1 MTETLAPGT
10 VFAGY
15 LIERVL
21 GTGGMGTVYLA
32 RHPRLPR
39 RDALKVLAQIHS
51 GDNEFRARF
60 IREAELAARLEH
72 PNIVAVHDRGV
83 CDGRLWI
90 AMQFVDGIDA
100 AELIRHDGAE
110 LPPERASH
118 IVGSAARGLDAAHRA
133 GLLHRDVKP
142 ANILLESRP
151 GEPDRVFVSD
161 FGIARA
167 AGQSTALTSVGSVLA
182 TLAYAAPEQLMGGV
196 VDQRADVYA
205 LGCTLYELLTR
216 TKPFPRNTAIAV
228 MQAHVQDPP
237 PRATEVNPLLPQAID
252 RVIARALAKS
262 PDDRYPSC
270 GALADAAAAALDGRA
285 EAATVEVRKTEPRL
299 PMRRRRVGIAIG
311 IAASVVVV
319 VVVVVASA
327 VVLNRNS
334 TRTVAT
340 IATIGST
347 TSTAA
352 PATGPPAVTGTAN
365 GRLSWGSHTF
375 IAQAFPELLPASPV
389 ESGYQGLR
397 CVARDLDD
405 RRVDVNQPA
414 PAVANLD
421 CNGNRDPVEAIF
433 VGCNS
438 NRSPTNYYAH
448 PDFVALGDERW
459 DRRTGRGRILVFDNI
474 TPDNDHLGPN
484 RPQGV
489 LQILF
494 DDPQRNFCSLF
505 VYGGTSGKD
514 LYDRWWRSAPF

>member
-1 MTETLAPGT
+1 MTETLTPGT

-21 GTGGMGTVYLA
+21 GIGGMGTVYVA

-39 RDALKVLAQIHS
+39 RDALKVLAQTHS
-51 GDNEFRARF
+51 GDEEFRARF

-83 CDGRLWI
+83 HDGQLWI

-100 AELIRHDGAE
+100 AGLIRHDAAD
-110 LPPERASH
+110 LPPERVSH

-167 AGQSTALTSVGSVLA
+167 AGQSTALTAVGSVLA

-196 VDQRADVYA
+196 VDRRADVYA

-216 TKPFPRNTAIAV
+216 TKPFPRDTAVAV
-228 MQAHVQDPP
+228 MQAHIQDPP
-237 PRATEVNPLLPQAID
+237 PRATTANPLLPQAID
-252 RVIARALAKS
+252 RVIARSLAKN

-270 GALADAAAAALDGRA
+270 GALADAAAVALDGRVDA
-285 EAATVEVRKTEPRL
+285 LTIDLGNTVPRR
-299 PMRRRRVGIAIG
+299 PARRRVGLAIG

-319 VVVVVASA
+319 GVASA
-327 VVLNRNS
+327 VVLTRNS
-334 TRTVAT
+334 AEPSVTPST
-340 IATIGST
+340 IAST

-352 PATGPPAVTGTAN
+352 TSPPAVTGTTTS

-375 IAQAFPELLPASPV
+375 IAQAFPELLPATPV

-397 CVARDLDD
+397 CVARDLNN
-405 RRVDVNQPA
+405 RPVDVNQPA
-414 PAVANLD
+414 PAVADLD
-421 CNGNRDPVEAIF
+421 CNGNRDPVESVL

-438 NRSPTNYYAH
+438 NRSPTNYFAH
-448 PDFVALGDERW
+448 PDFVPIGDERW
-459 DRRTGRGRILVFDNI
+459 ERRSGRGRILWFD
-474 TPDNDHLGPN
+474 TTTADNDPLGPN
-484 RPQGV
+484 RPQG
-489 LQILF
+489 LLRILF

-505 VYGGTSGKD
+505 VSGGNSGRD

>member
-21 GTGGMGTVYLA
+21 GTGGMGTVYVA

-39 RDALKVLAQIHS
+39 HDALKVLAQIHS
-51 GDNEFRARF
+51 GDDEFRARF

-83 CDGRLWI
+83 YDGRLWI

-100 AELIRHDGAE
+100 AELIRHDAAE

-151 GEPDRVFVSD
+151 GEPDRVFLSD

-216 TKPFPRNTAIAV
+216 TKPFPRKTAVAV
-228 MQAHVQDPP
+228 MQAHIQDPP
-237 PRATEVNPLLPQAID
+237 PLVTAANPLLPQVID
-252 RVIARALAKS
+252 RVIARALAKN

-285 EAATVEVRKTEPRL
+285 EAVTVEVPNAEPR
-299 PMRRRRVGIAIG
+299 PPVRRRRVGLAIG
-311 IAASVVVV
+311 VAASVVVIGIASS
-319 VVVVVASA
+319 VA
-327 VVLNRNS
+327 LMRNS
-334 TRTVAT
+334 TRPAATTV
-340 IATIGST
+340 TIGSST
-347 TSTAA
+347 PVAATS
-352 PATGPPAVTGTAN
+352 PPAATATTTN
-365 GRLSWGSHTF
+365 ARLSWGSHTF
-375 IAQAFPELLPASPV
+375 VAQALPELLPASPV
-389 ESGYQGLR
+389 EGGYQGLR
-397 CVARDLDD
+397 CVARDLEN
-405 RRVDVNQPA
+405 RPVDVNRTA

-421 CNGNRDPVEAIF
+421 CTGNRDPVETIF

-438 NRSPTNYYAH
+438 NRSPTNYRAD
-448 PDFVALGDERW
+448 PNFVPIGDERW
-459 DRRTGRGRILVFDNI
+459 ERRSGRGRILWFDTS
-474 TPDNDHLGPN
+474 TPDNDPLGPN
-484 RPQGV
+484 RPQG
-489 LQILF
+489 LIRILF

-505 VYGGTSGKD
+505 VFGGTSGKD
-514 LYDRWWRSAPF
+514 LYDRWWGSAPF